1 MNKELEDKL
10 YDPYDDEEYEELEL
24 IKLFHSHQERRF
36 KTDFKLKTED
46 WLERKV
52 IDCTKDENPLIKTKL
67 REVSVEQG
75 LAIAEELFQILN
87 KRGDGI
93 GLAANQVGIDA
104 QVAVV
109 NVREPLV
116 LINPKYVARENE
128 IIYGEG
134 CLSFPGHA
142 IRTKRYQDIIISTE
156 QSESN
161 WYFSGAEE
169 NSDGKSGWDKGN
181 MNKDRENRLLE
192 AVCIQHEIDHLNGIT
207 IFDRKVDITIKRTE
221 KKIGRNEKVTI
232 EKDGQTKILKYKKA
246 QNLLNQGW
254 VIQ

>member
-1 MNKELEDKL
+1 MKNVINCLVNHN
-10 YDPYDDEEYEELEL
+10 EY
-24 IKLFHSHQERRF
+24 INS
-36 KTDFKLKTED
+36 KLK
-46 WLERKV
+46 
-52 IDCTKDENPLIKTKL
+52 
-67 REVSVEQG
+67 EVSVEEG
-75 LAIAEELFQILN
+75 LVIAEELFQILN
-87 KRGDGI
+87 QRGDGI

-116 LINPKYVARENE
+116 LINPKYISRETE

-142 IRTKRYQDIIISTE
+142 IRTKRYRDVIIKTA
-156 QSESN
+156 QSKSS

-181 MNKDRENRLLE
+181 MKQDQERRLLE
-192 AVCIQHEIDHLNGIT
+192 AICIQHEIDHLNGVT
-207 IFDRKVDITIKRTE
+207 IHDREFKLEPTKAK
-221 KKIGRNEKVTI
+221 KKIGRNDKVTI
-232 EKDGQTKILKYKKA
+232 QKDGQTKVLKYKKA

>member
-1 MNKELEDKL
+1 MKNVINCLVNHNK
-10 YDPYDDEEYEELEL
+10 Y
-24 IKLFHSHQERRF
+24 INS
-36 KTDFKLKTED
+36 KLK
-46 WLERKV
+46 
-52 IDCTKDENPLIKTKL
+52 
-67 REVSVEQG
+67 EVSVEEG
-75 LAIAEELFQILN
+75 LVIAEELFQILN

-116 LINPKYVARENE
+116 LINPKYINKENE

-142 IRTKRYQDIIISTE
+142 IRTKRYRDIIISTE

-161 WYFSGAEE
+161 WYFSGAKE

-181 MNKDRENRLLE
+181 MKQDQELRLLE
-192 AVCIQHEIDHLNGIT
+192 AVCIQHEMDHLMGKT
-207 IFDRKVDITIKRTE
+207 IHEREVKLEPTKVE
-221 KKIGRNEKVTI
+221 KKIGRNQKVLI
-232 EKDGQTKILKYKKA
+232 ACGSDSKVVKYKKA
-246 QNLLNQGW
+246 IPLLENGW
-254 VIQ
+254 TLVESE